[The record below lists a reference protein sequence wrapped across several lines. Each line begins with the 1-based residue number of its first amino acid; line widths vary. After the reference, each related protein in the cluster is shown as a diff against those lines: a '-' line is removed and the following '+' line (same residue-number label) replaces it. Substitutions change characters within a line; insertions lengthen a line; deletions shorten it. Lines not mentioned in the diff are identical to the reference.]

1 MSPSKDAH
9 DRHTCICS
17 RLDCAYVALRVDL
30 HLTSRLTALDCPSPI
45 WFLAAQRYV
54 PDCAMPTLDS
64 TNVSP
69 FTDTCGSDCNA
80 SSGEPCKEIYGKK
93 ERTQT

>member
-1 MSPSKDAH
+1 
-9 DRHTCICS
+9 
-17 RLDCAYVALRVDL
+17 
-30 HLTSRLTALDCPSPI
+30 
-45 WFLAAQRYV
+45 
-54 PDCAMPTLDS
+54 MPTLDS